1 MTPPKNGN
9 ADKPWVL
16 MPDQTINKDNDSNN
30 NNNNNELRS
39 SSLVRFF
46 LLSLLFFFT
55 EYTSVYE
62 LSKAQ

>member
-9 ADKPWVL
+9 ADKPWVS
-16 MPDQTINKDNDSNN
+16 MPDQTINEDNDSN

-39 SSLVRFF
+39 SSLVSFFFFHYCFF
-46 LLSLLFFFT
+46 LLSIQ
-55 EYTSVYE
+55 SVYE

>member
-9 ADKPWVL
+9 ADKPWVS
-16 MPDQTINKDNDSNN
+16 MPDQTINEDNDSN

-39 SSLVRFF
+39 SSLVSFF